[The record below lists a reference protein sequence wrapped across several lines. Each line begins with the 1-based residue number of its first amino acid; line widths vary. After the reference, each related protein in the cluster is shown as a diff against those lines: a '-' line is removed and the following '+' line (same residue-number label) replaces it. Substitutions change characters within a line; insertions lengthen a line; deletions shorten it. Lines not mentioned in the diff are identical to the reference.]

1 MALVPIINSER
12 TKVTHATKNM
22 IIDITGTSKYVIEK
36 VVDMLAANFIDMG
49 CDVYKVLINYGG
61 KSQALPKMERKVIS
75 VPVEQVNKELGVV
88 IGFNNVILLANKMG
102 HEAALVGKNI
112 KVSVPAYRLD
122 VINDQDVIEDIAI
135 AYGYDYIQRTP
146 LPTTSPGML
155 EDSSKSMK
163 AMSEVMVGLGFSEVM
178 NSYLTN
184 GETNF
189 KLMRLK
195 EQDAITISN
204 PKSSMATMFRTWL
217 MPSLLKEIALSMHDK
232 MPQRIFEI
240 DMAFALGAKAPI
252 EGYHLAAVSCD
263 VKVNFNDMKA
273 AFESF
278 AKILGLDCRVVKG
291 SHPSMIDG
299 RCAELFLGK
308 ERVGFIGEIHP
319 EVLLNFGIE
328 EPATAFEI
336 DLSGWLADGKGE
348 EKSSP

>member
-1 MALVPIINSER
+1 MER
-12 TKVTHATKNM
+12 T
-22 IIDITGTSKYVIEK
+22 
-36 VVDMLAANFIDMG
+36 
-49 CDVYKVLINYGG
+49 
-61 KSQALPKMERKVIS
+61 VIS
-75 VPVEQVNKELGVV
+75 VPLEQVNRELGVT

-122 VINDQDVIEDIAI
+122 VINDQDVVEDIAI
-135 AYGYDYIQRTP
+135 AYGYDYIQRTS
-146 LPTTSPGML
+146 LPTTSPGSL
-155 EDSSKSMK
+155 EEKSKTMK
-163 AMSEVMVGLGFSEVM
+163 AMSDVMVGLGFSEAI

-184 GETNF
+184 EEANF
-189 KLMRLK
+189 KFMRLK
-195 EQDAITISN
+195 EQDAIRISN

-240 DMAFALGAKAPI
+240 DMAFGLTSKGPV
-252 EGYHLAAVSCD
+252 EGYHLAAVNCD
-263 VKVNFNDMKA
+263 VRVNFNDIKA

-278 AKILGLDCRVVKG
+278 ANILGLGCKILKG
-291 SHPSMIDG
+291 SHPSMIEG

-328 EPATAFEI
+328 EPVTAFEI
-336 DLSGWLADGKGE
+336 DLSGWLADGKEE
-348 EKSSP
+348 EK